1 MGCAIRFRFMPLF
14 YLHLYDD
21 FVAKDEEGVFAVDV
35 AAARNQAVRNAR
47 SIIAAQ
53 VMEGRLNLAH
63 RIEIV
68 DSNQEPVLTV
78 PFRDAVTVE
87 G

>member
-1 MGCAIRFRFMPLF
+1 MPLF
-14 YLHLYDD
+14 YFHLYDD
-21 FVAKDEEGVFAVDV
+21 FVVKDEEGIFAADV
-35 AAARNQAVRNAR
+35 AAARDQAVRNAR

-68 DSNQEPVLTV
+68 DSNQEPMLTV
-78 PFRDAVTVE
+78 PFRDAVKVE